1 MEGRVL
7 KRRITLLLCLTL
19 CLSALFGC
27 AKEAEESI
35 PEGWV
40 EYDLPDVGIKIALP
54 PHYVAAAEGLAPT
67 DADYERA
74 GGVKEKTRESFED
87 MFDNMLGKP
96 YINFCAISAKT
107 LGGGLIAMGDAPK
120 DVQAFGADT
129 TNSINVDRYAEL
141 VYEGYKTKDYDM
153 DYYGNAGGV
162 IGSQLCYAVFEIYHE
177 EVEGKVPYV
186 RKYVALFKG
195 KKIELEFLV
204 SKEYVDSDQISEFD
218 EIAKTLEVY

>member
-1 MEGRVL
+1 MIV
-7 KRRITLLLCLTL
+7 LLCLI
-19 CLSALFGC
+19 LSLFALFGC

-40 EYDLPDVGIKIALP
+40 EYDLPDIGIKIALP
-54 PHYVAAAEGLAPT
+54 PHYVAAAEGLTPT

-74 GGVKEKTRESFED
+74 GAVKEKTRESFED

-120 DVQAFGADT
+120 DVQALGADT

-141 VYEGYKTKDYDM
+141 AYDIYKDNDNELER
-153 DYYGNAGGV
+153 YGHAGNLTGN
-162 IGSQLCYAVFEIYHE
+162 QLCYAIFELQYDE
-177 EVEGKVPYV
+177 YEGQFPYV
-186 RKYVALFKG
+186 RKYIALSEG
-195 KKIELEFLV
+195 TKIELEFLV
-204 SKEYVDSDQISEFD
+204 SEEYADNDQINEFD
-218 EIAKTLEVY
+218 EIARTLKIR